1 MGRGQYDQDKYDK
14 LYDMIELVYIL
25 NRLSNNSYLDGRSKQ
40 QLTDMLN
47 DALSVKYNL
56 DKYKFQEPLRRQQ
69 EIGFNKDVGNYSY
82 KNESFLDK
90 IILFLKSLNDS

>member
-25 NRLSNNSYLDGRSKQ
+25 NRLSDNSYIDERSKH
-40 QLTDMLN
+40 QLTEMLN
-47 DALSVKYNL
+47 DALVVKYNF
-56 DKYKFQEPLRRQQ
+56 DKYKFQEPLRRQP
-69 EIGFNKDVGNYSY
+69 EIGCNKDDRCYSH

-90 IILFLKSLNDS
+90 VIFFLKSLNDS